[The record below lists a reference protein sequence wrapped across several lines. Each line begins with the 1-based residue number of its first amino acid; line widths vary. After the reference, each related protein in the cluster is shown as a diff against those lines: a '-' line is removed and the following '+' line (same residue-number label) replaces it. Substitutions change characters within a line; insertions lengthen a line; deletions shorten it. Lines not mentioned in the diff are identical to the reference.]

1 MNFKFQEAPAISRAC
16 LLLECCLLVNKCNQ
30 GEWPQWIRGSLPSL
44 AHRRSNAASSFA
56 GMFAQRRNLV
66 AMHEAGTLFHAW
78 GIALGKKL
86 EQVLARRRRKVL
98 PSIEEEI
105 EKPSDTENE
114 EMEEDFLDEG
124 QCNVTEL

>member
-1 MNFKFQEAPAISRAC
+1 M
-16 LLLECCLLVNKCNQ
+16 NKCNQ

-44 AHRRSNAASSFA
+44 ARRRSNAASSFA

-78 GIALGKKL
+78 GVALGKKL
-86 EQVLARRRRKVL
+86 EQALAKRRKEVL
-98 PSIEEEI
+98 PSIDEEGG
-105 EKPSDTENE
+105 KPEEE

-124 QCNVTEL
+124 QYNVTELLNAQNLSCKSQYPVVDN